1 MKVKTG
7 FETFHSAVLPSYL
20 VVGTVRRV
28 QAQGLGVEFL
38 LLNKLQG
45 FRKTAVPC

>member
-1 MKVKTG
+1 MVKTG
-7 FETFHSAVLPSYL
+7 LEMVDSAVLPSYL
-20 VVGTVRRV
+20 VLRTVRGV
-28 QAQGLGVEFL
+28 QPQGLSVEFL